1 MRLNIFKSPA
11 IDPYISHM
19 RVVYEDNI
27 RKQTEGYWRIRIA
40 AELKAQGYD
49 TPALFVLGDKNV

>member
-1 MRLNIFKSPA
+1 MRRNVTK
-11 IDPYISHM
+11 YM
-19 RVVYEDNI
+19 

-49 TPALFVLGDKNV
+49 TPALLVLGHTGE